1 MFSTNVELINY
12 ILGLVGLKLHR
23 VRIPEASLLEPSP
36 VRKLPQHRF
45 VHCRVLPSRTD
56 LIKAMPRGGVV
67 AEIGVADGDFSAEIL
82 RFNKPAALYLVDTW
96 ESARYQRGFEHIQ
109 TRFGQEIKGGSVIL
123 NRGRSIDILPTLPE
137 KSFDWLYLDTT
148 HEYADTIKEL
158 FLCASIVKD
167 GGHIVA
173 NTAPGCWGPMI
184 TPAIRGGHEVTR
196 PIAVAGAEVGDAIA
210 IRIREI
216 KVTSIATASGTAI
229 RV

>member
-167 GGHIVA
+167 GGHIAGDDFCVGNPYSAIPYGVIRAVYEFCLQA
-173 NTAPGCWGPMI
+173 NWRFEYI
-184 TPAIRGGHEVTR
+184 TLDNDGYFSFCLQQR
-196 PIAVAGAEVGDAIA
+196 
-210 IRIREI
+210 
-216 KVTSIATASGTAI
+216 
-229 RV
+229 